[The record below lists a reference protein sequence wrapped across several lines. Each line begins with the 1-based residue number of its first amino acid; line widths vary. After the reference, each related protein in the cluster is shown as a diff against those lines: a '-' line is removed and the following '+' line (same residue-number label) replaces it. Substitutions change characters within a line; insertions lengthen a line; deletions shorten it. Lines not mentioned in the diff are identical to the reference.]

1 MLIHRGF
8 FFCSVE
14 GMNSPASSSSVSW
27 WRPLAKVD
35 RWAIWAIVL
44 IPIILFSVPAL
55 LGHPAI
61 TADNLIQNF
70 PLRALVG
77 KIMATGHLPLM
88 NVYINS
94 GSPLLGGMNAGAFYP
109 LTLIFIFLPAQ
120 LAWVINLIAIYV
132 TSALGMYALLRWHRL
147 SPLASLAAA
156 LSFTYTGAML
166 GQLVHLAVVQGF
178 ALIPWF
184 VLVYLSLARRLRDL
198 PDSSTF
204 KEIVSRIRTSVV
216 WFAVLLGLTFLT
228 GEPRSIAEI
237 ELLGLIVVPSILLI
251 RSSYFLATWKKR
263 ITYLL
268 TLGVG
273 GILGIGIGIC
283 QLLPGWAFIGSSNRS
298 QLSYWFFGS
307 GSLSV
312 KWSALFFIPD
322 IFGGNGTIAGPK
334 YFVNYNL
341 TEVTSYAGILAV
353 IGFFAFLSRFQRKG
367 WQGEDKDFVLY
378 VVVAVVGLIATWG
391 SFTPLGHIFH
401 AIPLFKSTRLQSR
414 NVILV
419 DFALSVFLA
428 LWIHHIQKKDYKR
441 AGLVGKAKWF
451 TLAPAFI
458 TSTLCV
464 LMILWAPHV
473 INVLGNG
480 IADSNLAVN
489 ERVTLIQ
496 HLLIALAILVVC
508 IRFISK
514 KWALKS
520 LLVILA
526 IDVLIFCLYCGTGIV
541 GGNVQTEPSRQQALS
556 LFGSTGRT
564 LMIDHAGANADVIQ
578 NLGIVD
584 TNVFTQIPSA
594 QGYGSLVSSQYAE
607 ITGTHSEALADPCNL
622 GRGEFKQLNLSSVVI
637 ASQQLMTAM
646 YPGITLRPICLP
658 QKWNGGSTKRYFGR
672 VMSLKSVEI
681 HVFMKNK
688 LAPGEIKLQMIDAN
702 GKPTGIATT
711 PSDSTSEVVSYKFKN
726 GSAVGAGFML
736 SSPNNFKIK
745 STLVTSA
752 SEPSTTYQ
760 LNNSF
765 QIAMDDAPW
774 IMTKTFGTL
783 AVFRSFSKDIE
794 YMFSS
799 DSCNCKITSVKDV
812 IYGDSWVYLDDSTS
826 ENLIRSVAYLPGWH
840 ANAIDPSTGKSH
852 ALMIEKYGLVQEV
865 RIPSGKWIIHFHYHA
880 PYIEKSLLSSAFS
893 VLCVGGIALW
903 PVLNR
908 RRSRNA
914 KV

>member
-1 MLIHRGF
+1 
-8 FFCSVE
+8 
-14 GMNSPASSSSVSW
+14 MNSPASSSSVSW

-44 IPIILFSVPAL
+44 IPTILFSVPAL

-120 LAWVINLIAIYV
+120 LAWAINLIAIYV
-132 TSALGMYALLRWHRL
+132 TSALGMYVLLRWHRL

-198 PDSSTF
+198 PDSATF
-204 KEIVSRIRTSVV
+204 KEIVRRVRTSVV

-237 ELLGLIVVPSILLI
+237 ELVGLIVVPSILLI

-263 ITYLL
+263 ISYLL
-268 TLGVG
+268 TLGIG
-273 GILGIGIGIC
+273 GVLGIGIGIC
-283 QLLPGWAFIGSSNRS
+283 QLLPGWAFIGASNRS
-298 QLSYWFFGS
+298 AISYWFFGS
-307 GSLSV
+307 GSLAV

-322 IFGGNGTIAGPK
+322 IFGGNGAVGGPR

-341 TEVTSYAGILAV
+341 AEVTSYAGILAV
-353 IGFFAFLSRFQRKG
+353 IGFFAFLSRLKRRG
-367 WQGEDKDFVLY
+367 WQGEDKDFILY
-378 VVVAVVGLIATWG
+378 VVVAVVGLFATWG

-401 AIPLFKSTRLQSR
+401 GIPLLKSTRLQSR

-428 LWIHHIQKKDYKR
+428 LWIHHIQKKDFKS
-441 AGLVGKAKWF
+441 AGLVGRAKWL
-451 TLAPAFI
+451 TLAPGAL
-458 TSTLCV
+458 TALLS
-464 LMILWAPHV
+464 
-473 INVLGNG
+473 LGMMFWGPRIIDFLGTG
-480 IADSNLAVN
+480 IADSYMASSEKL
-489 ERVTLIQ
+489 TLTL
-496 HLLIALAILVVC
+496 HLVIALAVLSVC
-508 IRFISK
+508 TVFITK

-520 LLVILA
+520 LLVILT
-526 IDVLIFCLYCGTGIV
+526 IDVLIFCLYCGTGII
-541 GGNVQTEPSRQQALS
+541 GGNVETQPSRQQALS

-564 LMIDHAGANADVIQ
+564 LMIDHAGANTDAIQ

-584 TNVFTQIPSA
+584 SNVFTGIPSA

-622 GRGEFKQLNLSSVVI
+622 GRGEFKQLNLTSVVM
-637 ASQQLMTAM
+637 ASQQLMTVL
-646 YPGITLRPICLP
+646 YPGIVLSPICLP
-658 QKWNGGSTKRYFGR
+658 QKWNVGSTKRYFGR
-672 VMSLKSVEI
+672 EMSVKSVEI
-681 HVFMKNK
+681 HVLTKGSAANRT
-688 LAPGEIKLQMIDAN
+688 LKLQMIDSS
-702 GKPTGIATT
+702 GSPTGPVSVSSI
-711 PSDSTSEVVSYKFKN
+711 SSTGDVAFLFS
-726 GSAVGAGFML
+726 GAGQMGAGFTL
-736 SSPNNFKIK
+736 SSISDFKLK

-752 SEPSTTYQ
+752 TSPSTIYE

-765 QIAMDDAPW
+765 QLAMDSAPW
-774 IMTKTFGTL
+774 VMTKTFGTL

-794 YMFSS
+794 YRFSG
-799 DSCNCKITSVKDV
+799 DACDCKITSIKDV
-812 IYGDSWVYLDDSTS
+812 IYGDSWVYVDDSTS
-826 ENLIRSVAYLPGWH
+826 ADLIRSMAYLPGWH
-840 ANAIDPSTGKSH
+840 ATAINPATGKSRV
-852 ALMIEKYGLVQEV
+852 LMIEKFGLVQKV
-865 RIPSGKWIIHFHYHA
+865 HLPSGKWIVHFHYHA
-880 PYIEKSLLSSAFS
+880 PYIEKSLLISLFSALS
-893 VLCVGGIALW
+893 VGGIALW